1 MFKLVCLH
9 GQEKVDEE
17 DDIPYV
23 FVSNEH
29 ALKIIR
35 DHYRYL
41 CRSLKI
47 IVGANISG
55 SSYKTILDDIIDEN
69 CNRGRRDY
77 ILNGRSKPHFEP
89 PPTVTVQNEEEF
101 KNACLEEGSTITIPE
116 DVSQSMYESIV
127 KLAEQKGVYVGGVFK
142 EWWNQCKCH

>member
-77 ILNGRSKPHFEP
+77 ILNGRSKPHFES
-89 PPTVTVQNEEEF
+89 PPTVTVRNEEEF
-101 KNACLEEGSTITIPE
+101 KNACLEEGSTI
-116 DVSQSMYESIV
+116 SQFLKMIFHMSFS
-127 KLAEQKGVYVGGVFK
+127 VFK
-142 EWWNQCKCH
+142 EWWNQCKCHSKQ

>member
-55 SSYKTILDDIIDEN
+55 SSYKTILDE
-69 CNRGRRDY
+69 
-77 ILNGRSKPHFEP
+77 
-89 PPTVTVQNEEEF
+89 
-101 KNACLEEGSTITIPE
+101 LEEITFWMV
-116 DVSQSMYESIV
+116 DQSHTSNPLQQLLFETRKNSKCMSWGREYYHNSW
-127 KLAEQKGVYVGGVFK
+127 GCFSVYVWIDRKACRTEGGLC
-142 EWWNQCKCH
+142 WWCF